1 MISLGS
7 FARAVAVVICGG
19 VLCGCLPAGQSS
31 RDEEKEPHFLAGR
44 SRVNA
49 MDYKGAVESFEKALE
64 ANPRSGA
71 AHFELG
77 CLFADKESDPAAA
90 IYHYEQYL
98 KLRPAAE
105 NAETVRQ
112 LIFRLKQDLAKAIL
126 PLPAAPG
133 LQHELDQLADENR
146 RLHDELDKWQAYYR
160 GRGAAPTNPVVAAV
174 ATVRAPP
181 ASNSVPT
188 TLPAAGQQN
197 VVTTNRATASVAGA
211 MRTHKVQAGENPSS
225 IARQY
230 GLKLDALMA
239 ANPGL
244 DPKKLRV
251 GQTLNIPSP

>member
-1 MISLGS
+1 MISLGI
-7 FARAVAVVICGG
+7 FARAAAVVICSG
-19 VLCGCLPAGQSS
+19 VLCGCFPGGQSS

-49 MDYKGAVESFEKALE
+49 MDYNGAVVSFEKALE
-64 ANPRSGA
+64 VNPRSGA

-77 CLFADKESDPAAA
+77 CLYADKESDPAAA

-105 NAETVRQ
+105 NSETIRQ

-133 LQHELDQLADENR
+133 LQRELDQLADENR
-146 RLHDELDKWQAYYR
+146 RLQDELEKYR
-160 GRGAAPTNPVVAAV
+160 SHGAASSNTVVAAV
-174 ATVRAPP
+174 ATLRTPP
-181 ASNSVPT
+181 ASNSIPT
-188 TLPAAGQQN
+188 TMSASGQQN
-197 VVTTNRATASVAGA
+197 LAPMNRATASVAGA

-225 IARQY
+225 IARKY

-239 ANPGL
+239 ANPKL
-244 DPKKLRV
+244 DARRLLP
-251 GQTLNIPSP
+251 GQTLSIPSP